1 MGDDIVGIL
10 QRVAKSFPSFR
21 DTSSDAKAS
30 QLRSPD
36 LLLRSVSQETV
47 ADSNSDVVVARA
59 LFGDEE
65 AASPVALDD
74 AMRSAP
80 LSPEPL
86 LDYLHRSA
94 CGGHP
99 VLLRITYA
107 TVMGFL
113 TWRDLRMPALVAER
127 VRALL
132 LGALADLAP
141 VAYGLSA
148 RVAASLAGLE
158 HAESGGGGACEG
170 RWGAACN
177 ARASDVRGA
186 DAEDADIRVL
196 LSATMHAAA
205 STARTPGTAS
215 AAVPD
220 DISLPYTP
228 ELESKLFAHT
238 PADRAALLARE
249 SLRDRTLGI
258 FRAYRDI
265 GSSFSAASWPEFIAG
280 LPSEVSKIRPLLF
293 PSNTPWFARLLL
305 HELELFHAHELLGGP
320 AVASD
325 ARLAACN
332 GSDGKLQQ
340 LAERLSGRDAAPSS
354 EPPTALRRMFS
365 DAASGRAGLEEDR
378 LPLGGLTLSER
389 PSPSP
394 AGVSLLPPPPQ
405 QLQPR
410 GGGVDLLQQR
420 LQGRWSSGPP
430 RSPAEVHSASAGQST
445 RAALAPRDV
454 SPRVA
459 AVQAPPISGL
469 LPAPPEIKSRPR
481 ARREPLFDG
490 SLRASAAASFTSS
503 SRREAPTGTAS
514 GMQAEGQALSA
525 SVAVVDGLRLRGAC
539 RFVVLLVLLLDDL
552 HLCLALRLRVSAEL
566 RRSTTSS
573 SMRAALA
580 ERCEQSLLPHA
591 HRSRAH
597 AQVLAA
603 LDLAP
608 LIVAAQSAFRSDAVA
623 ACGDFREA
631 LLSVDC
637 FACLRMAASSRCLAS
652 VVPWVSQYIGTAA
665 QTVPVDSHSGLRE
678 AHRLLVVIATEAQRT
693 LLCPPRASTAAPDAE
708 RDDDIMADSAA
719 KVVRN
724 GMAPCVALTIVA
736 MVEHLSSTMSD
747 AMPPTQRCVPA
758 DALSTSG
765 YGDERSASV
774 DTDGIDG
781 SAELVGHRFLAESC
795 PSLRSLHEFVRRR
808 AATTSVRSRE
818 VATASNA
825 PCSSPLAHAGDV
837 AARTRSMTTPSKV
850 RPLAGNDV
858 ESHSA
863 PVTPM
868 VLHAS
873 SADAELVAIAS
884 PAPTLL
890 HSGDA
895 SRPLVPSPRMPLLSP
910 RKIQPTL
917 LSSVGP
923 RGESE
928 SIAQT
933 KNSSVAPLTHATAST
948 SAAAPHLLSGLL
960 DPTFQAEL
968 NERFYRQYPHHRRL
982 VYALAEASAA
992 AAVKKA
998 RQSCSLPS
1006 GVLVHDPSGTLAAA
1020 CEIAGAR
1027 TSAAIRSLFA
1037 DVAAGDDEGA
1047 AADTHAHDP
1056 EDVQRSVERGIVLN
1070 LCTHE
1075 TEARVRQILQQ
1086 RSAERPSDAPLALV

>member
-1 MGDDIVGIL
+1 MISIVMGDDIVGIL
-10 QRVAKSFPSFR
+10 RRVAKSFPSLR
-21 DTSSDAKAS
+21 DSSSDAKVS
-30 QLRSPD
+30 QFRSPD
-36 LLLRSVSQETV
+36 LLLRSVSQDTLQ
-47 ADSNSDVVVARA
+47 DSDSDVVVARA

-65 AASPVALDD
+65 AVASDD
-74 AMRSAP
+74 VMRSAP
-80 LSPEPL
+80 HSPSEPL

-94 CGGHP
+94 CDGHP

-107 TVMGFL
+107 TVTGFL
-113 TWRDLRMPALVAER
+113 MWRDLRMPALVAER

-148 RVAASLAGLE
+148 RVAASLAGIE
-158 HAESGGGGACEG
+158 HADSGSGVACDD
-170 RWGAACN
+170 RWGAACR

-205 STARTPGTAS
+205 STAGTPGSAS

-258 FRAYRDI
+258 FRAYRAI

-280 LPSEVSKIRPLLF
+280 LPSEVAKLRPLLF
-293 PSNTPWFARLLL
+293 PSNAPWFARLLL

-340 LAERLSGRDAAPSS
+340 LAERLSVGGRDAAPAFG
-354 EPPTALRRMFS
+354 PPTALRRMFS
-365 DAASGRAGLEEDR
+365 DTASGRAGLAEDR
-378 LPLGGLTLSER
+378 FPLDGLTPSER
-389 PSPSP
+389 STPSH
-394 AGVSLLPPPPQ
+394 AGASLMPPPPQ

-430 RSPAEVHSASAGQST
+430 RNPAEVNSVSVGQSV
-445 RAALAPRDV
+445 RAALTPRDV
-454 SPRVA
+454 PPRVTA
-459 AVQAPPISGL
+459 GQAPPISGP
-469 LPAPPEIKSRPR
+469 LPAPQEVKSRPR
-481 ARREPLFDG
+481 ARREPLFDA
-490 SLRASAAASFTSS
+490 SLRASAAASVPSS
-503 SRREAPTGTAS
+503 SRREAATGTAS
-514 GMQAEGQALSA
+514 GMQAEGQALAA
-525 SVAVVDGLRLRGAC
+525 SVAVVDALRLRGAC
-539 RFVVLLVLLLDDL
+539 RFVILLVLLLDDL

-566 RRSTTSS
+566 RRSTTTS
-573 SMRAALA
+573 SMRAVLA

-637 FACLRMAASSRCLAS
+637 LTCLRMAASNRCLAS
-652 VVPWVSQYIGTAA
+652 VVPWVSQYVYTAA
-665 QTVPVDSHSGLRE
+665 QTVPVDAHSGLRE
-678 AHRLLVVIATEAQRT
+678 THRLLVEIAAEAQCT
-693 LLCPPRASTAAPDAE
+693 LLFPFRVSTAAPDAGIN
-708 RDDDIMADSAA
+708 DDKMAASAA
-719 KVVRN
+719 TVVRN
-724 GMAPCVALTIVA
+724 GMAPCVAFAIVA
-736 MVEHLSSTMSD
+736 MVEHLSNTMPDSL
-747 AMPPTQRCVPA
+747 PPARRCVSA
-758 DALSTSG
+758 DALRSSG
-765 YGDERSASV
+765 CGDKGRASS

-781 SAELVGHRFLAESC
+781 SAELIGHRFLAESC

-808 AATTSVRSRE
+808 AATTFFRSSE

-825 PCSSPLAHAGDV
+825 PCCTPVAHAGDV
-837 AARTRSMTTPSKV
+837 AASSRSLTTPSKS

-863 PVTPM
+863 PATPM
-868 VLHAS
+868 VLYAS
-873 SADAELVAIAS
+873 STDAELAAVAS
-884 PAPTLL
+884 PDPTLL
-890 HSGDA
+890 LSGDA
-895 SRPLVPSPRMPLLSP
+895 SFVSSPRMPLLSP

-923 RGESE
+923 RGEGDG
-928 SIAQT
+928 ITQT
-933 KNSSVAPLTHATAST
+933 KNGSVAPLTRATASV
-948 SAAAPHLLSGLL
+948 AAAAGLL
-960 DPTFQAEL
+960 DPTFRADL
-968 NERFYRQYPHHRRL
+968 NERFYRQHPHHRRL

-1006 GVLVHDPSGTLAAA
+1006 GVLVNDPGALSAAA
-1020 CEIAGAR
+1020 SEIALAR

-1037 DVAAGDDEGA
+1037 DVAAGDCEGA
-1047 AADTHAHDP
+1047 LADTHAVDP
-1056 EDVQRSVERGIVLN
+1056 EAVQRNVERGIVLN
-1070 LCTHE
+1070 LCAHE

-1086 RSAERPSDAPLALV
+1086 RPADASFALV